1 MEGQR
6 VAADLDREGRRA
18 QAENGAQLVA
28 AHRHAADAQCG
39 DEARVVAR
47 KVREKAAGVPVELR
61 RGVGRK
67 KAVAEFLRGEGHDG
81 VVVRHKGIVLGAVHA
96 LEIGQVGL
104 PDLARALRVPCG
116 GGEKDRQHR
125 LAVVNDHLAVRL
137 RHGPRE
143 LFLVVERARTP
154 AGRRVLGGLVGL
166 AAGDV
171 VAGVR
176 VGMARNGALRH
187 LVQRVGPR
195 GDRLRLERLELERGG
210 HLRAQHAEQVFVH
223 RHLLDLAAV
232 QHAQR
237 ARMVRHRGVG
247 TPHLAGALT
256 GRLRLL
262 RRLPRG
268 RKAPCEKKEKGD

>member
-1 MEGQR
+1 MSG
-6 VAADLDREGRRA
+6 
-18 QAENGAQLVA
+18 
-28 AHRHAADAQCG
+28 
-39 DEARVVAR
+39 
-47 KVREKAAGVPVELR
+47 
-61 RGVGRK
+61 
-67 KAVAEFLRGEGHDG
+67 
-81 VVVRHKGIVLGAVHA
+81 
-96 LEIGQVGL
+96 
-104 PDLARALRVPCG
+104 G

-125 LAVVNDHLAVRL
+125 LAVVDDHLTVRL

-143 LFLVVERARTP
+143 LFLVVERSSAP
-154 AGRRVLGGLVGL
+154 SGRRVLGGLVGL

-195 GDRLRLERLELERGG
+195 GDRLRLERLKLERGG

-223 RHLLDLAAV
+223 RHLLDRAAV

-237 ARMVRHRGVG
+237 ARMVGHRGIG
-247 TPHLAGALT
+247 TPHLAG
-256 GRLRLL
+256 RLRLV

-268 RKAPCEKKEKGD
+268 REAPREEKEKGDQQ